1 MNVYKK
7 GDFKMERYTS
17 LTIFVEQLLT
27 DYKIENTEKNF
38 KKIRI
43 KCMRELQKQNLWN
56 DAKTT
61 VIGRS
66 TTKIFSNS
74 VLNEL
79 RQKLDSYLLKSSSID
94 KEKLSTY
101 RQKIYESHNPDSYD
115 DYLSSE
121 ELANKQKHDQ
131 MYPIPKVS
139 KNDKMEL
146 MITALFLNFFE
157 PINEEQWN
165 KDLKTSYEAYYI
177 GDEEIESRPEVFL
190 ANNNLNNPIQAYVK
204 KRKDID

>member
-1 MNVYKK
+1 
-7 GDFKMERYTS
+7 MERYTS

>member
-1 MNVYKK
+1 
-7 GDFKMERYTS
+7 MERYTS

-38 KKIRI
+38 KKVRI

-56 DAKTT
+56 NAKTT
-61 VIGRS
+61 VIGRN
-66 TTKIFSNS
+66 TTKIFPNS
-74 VLNEL
+74 VLDEL

-94 KEKLSTY
+94 TVELNSY
-101 RQKIYESHNPDSYD
+101 RQKIYESHNPNDYD
-115 DYLSSE
+115 DYLSPE
-121 ELANKQKHDQ
+121 ELAEKQEHDR
-131 MYPIPKVS
+131 MFPIPKVS
-139 KNDKMEL
+139 KDDKMEL

-165 KDLKTSYEAYYI
+165 KDLKTSYEAYYT